1 MRRVAWICIAWIS
14 AMGMAQAQSGFD
26 LILDK
31 EGKIVALPKNKT
43 YELQIPKVS
52 YQTFTPR
59 GSRDVDIKLRELA
72 PVSQA
77 EATLPE
83 HPMDMRISSAAY
95 QPFFNIYTPMIREV
109 SPMALDFNETYIKR
123 LNERFEV
130 IANGTQYTWPGAGGM
145 TLFNTGLSWKSGRW
159 QLYGGGFGGRF
170 FTPFNPSPGITAG
183 LHLQAT
189 YQATDWL
196 RIRGWGQYAY
206 YGDEGHNPHMLRNP
220 FYNHTQVGGAFEFRV
235 TENFW
240 IGTGVNFEFNPMNNR
255 MEPQFMVYPAVQTR
269 HFRIGM

>member
-77 EATLPE
+77 ETTLPE

-109 SPMALDFNETYIKR
+109 SPMALDFNET
-123 LNERFEV
+123 
-130 IANGTQYTWPGAGGM
+130 
-145 TLFNTGLSWKSGRW
+145 
-159 QLYGGGFGGRF
+159 
-170 FTPFNPSPGITAG
+170 
-183 LHLQAT
+183 
-189 YQATDWL
+189 
-196 RIRGWGQYAY
+196 
-206 YGDEGHNPHMLRNP
+206 
-220 FYNHTQVGGAFEFRV
+220 
-235 TENFW
+235 
-240 IGTGVNFEFNPMNNR
+240 
-255 MEPQFMVYPAVQTR
+255 
-269 HFRIGM
+269 